1 METFL
6 NLVAKDLYG
15 KCGNDITGLAD
26 VTVVFP
32 NRRARL
38 FFDDSLARCSVQP
51 LWSPQYTTIEEVFQ
65 SQSDLRL
72 ADRIEMVTLLHS
84 IYTDELHSDESLDSF
99 WSWGELMLADF
110 DDIDR
115 NLAPADQLFSLLSEQ
130 RELTDTSF
138 LTDEQVKAL
147 EQFFGEMKES
157 KPTRLRAR
165 YQSVWSVLGNI
176 YNRFVKLLTDKGI
189 GYNGMI

>member
-6 NLVAKDLYG
+6 NLVAKDLYLKCCDG
-15 KCGNDITGLAD
+15 KSGLAD

-38 FFDDSLARCSVQP
+38 FFDDCLSACSTQP
-51 LWSPQYTTIEEVFQ
+51 VWSPQYTTIEELFR
-65 SQSDLRL
+65 SQSLLRP
-72 ADRIEMVTLLHS
+72 ADRIEMVTLLHK
-84 IYTDELHSDESLDSF
+84 IYQEVLHTDESLDSF

-115 NLAPADQLFSLLSEQ
+115 NLAPADQLFTLLREQ

-138 LTDEQVKAL
+138 LSEEQRKAL
-147 EQFFGEMKES
+147 EQFFGEMKNAR
-157 KPTRLRAR
+157 PTQLRER
-165 YQSVWSVLGNI
+165 YQTVWSVRELSM
-176 YNRFVKLLTDKGI
+176 
-189 GYNGMI
+189 NGSENCWPIKA